1 MDKMSV
7 KVLDE
12 YRAYFTLTSIV
23 GSLIPMVLDI
33 VTPPNKL
40 DYRLLGGIIGVVGYC
55 YVKIK
60 DIFSLFL
67 GDFRR
72 SR

>member
-1 MDKMSV
+1 
-7 KVLDE
+7 
-12 YRAYFTLTSIV
+12 
-23 GSLIPMVLDI
+23 MVLDI

-55 YVKIK
+55 YIKIK

-72 SR
+72 SH